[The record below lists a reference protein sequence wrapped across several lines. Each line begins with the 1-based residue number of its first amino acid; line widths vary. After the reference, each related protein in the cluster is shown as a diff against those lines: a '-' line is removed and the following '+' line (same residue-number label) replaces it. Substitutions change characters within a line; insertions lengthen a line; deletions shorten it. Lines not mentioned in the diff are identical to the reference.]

1 MAEIV
6 PTKIYDDDGVR
17 LLFTEDIAEK
27 AGVKEATV
35 RSYNAA
41 ARRNRRNRKPRP
53 FDMPPAT
60 RRVRRGFVKGDGQP
74 LVVQT
79 PVWREDTI
87 DAWLASRR
95 SPGGRATA

>member
-6 PTKIYDDDGVR
+6 HTLIYDDDGVR
-17 LLFTEDIAEK
+17 LLFMEDIAVK
-27 AGVKEATV
+27 AHVKESSV

-41 ARRNRRNRKPRP
+41 ARRNRRNRKPMP

-60 RRVRRGFVKGDGQP
+60 RRVRRTFIKGDGQP

-79 PVWREDTI
+79 PVWREDRI

-95 SPGGRATA
+95 PSGRATA